1 MADVAEPPANMRFLT
16 TSLGTPAM
24 DEGMPPS
31 VEAINT
37 FNASPDAA
45 PSMRPLL
52 ARLCASSAALMGTY
66 AAKKAANEGAEP
78 NIAVGRA
85 PRKSERALLVALDE
99 LFEPPLPPPSI
110 ERPACARTLA
120 ESKE

>member
-1 MADVAEPPANMRFLT
+1 
-16 TSLGTPAM
+16 
-24 DEGMPPS
+24 MPPS
-31 VEAINT
+31 DEAIST
-37 FNASPDAA
+37 LTASKEEEGSLRP
-45 PSMRPLL
+45 PLL
-52 ARLCASSAALMGTY
+52 ELFARLCASSAALMGTY

-85 PRKSERALLVALDE
+85 PRKSERALFVALDE
-99 LFEPPLPPPSI
+99 FEQPPPPPSI